1 MELWDLVPWQI
12 KVAFSVVSFVLVG
25 YSLSPSSLAL
35 RTAFEIDQR
44 GVCELEYLR
53 TVGSR
58 AYQQKLGNSR
68 VAELELSACGSK
80 IDPSVLGQIKAM
92 KSGPTAS
99 SYPG

>member
-12 KVAFSVVSFVLVG
+12 KVVVGIASFVILG
-25 YSLSPSSLAL
+25 HSLTPTSLAL
-35 RTAFEIDQR
+35 RRAFEIDQR

-58 AYQQKLGNSR
+58 AYQQNLGNSQI
-68 VAELELSACGSK
+68 AEIEFRACSSN

-92 KSGPTAS
+92 KSGRTAS
-99 SYPG
+99 SS